1 MDKRTAAGLIAGM
14 STYEIAESIYLAT
27 VQGVSGANQNDGMG
41 FNVSAIA
48 ELWNIKGTIGNP
60 FGRTKITGRYRGM
73 GITQEMIMNV
83 VAQYPNGISGSS
95 PTFDA
100 LLGIGSGAPRRNTST
115 IQQSYSSG
123 NNTSAGQ
130 GDGAESFAIVF
141 VIIAFIICKFVF
153 HIGWIL
159 SIILAFVISVV
170 VVGLLE
176 KR

>member
-1 MDKRTAAGLIAGM
+1 MDKSTAAGLIAGM
-14 STYEIAESIYLAT
+14 STYDIAESIYLAT

-73 GITQEMIMNV
+73 GITQQMIMNV
-83 VAQYPNGISGSS
+83 VERYPDGIRDSS
-95 PTFDA
+95 PTFDE

-115 IQQSYSSG
+115 VQQNYSSG
-123 NNTSAGQ
+123 NNTSTNPGNEI
-130 GDGAESFAIVF
+130 ESVGIVF
-141 VIIAFIICKFVF
+141 AIIAFIVCKFVF

-159 SIILAFVISVV
+159 SIILAFVIAGV
-170 VVGLLE
+170 LLALFE

>member
-1 MDKRTAAGLIAGM
+1 MDKRTAAGLIADM
-14 STYEIAESIYLAT
+14 STYDIAESIYLAT

-115 IQQSYSSG
+115 VSQRPI
-123 NNTSAGQ
+123 NTNA
-130 GDGAESFAIVF
+130 DTDAEDKRIFIG
-141 VIIAFIICKFVF
+141 FIIGFILCKFVF
-153 HIGWIL
+153 HWGWII
-159 SIILAFVISVV
+159 SIVLA
-170 VVGLLE
+170 LLLGGVFMYLG
-176 KR
+176 RNR